1 MSFFFVLITS
11 LVSATGYFIGK
22 HFYERKAEYEKLKNA
37 DRLRQKVEIAALKG
51 EKVPDYDDDE
61 NMKNTYDNK
70 KLLIELETKFISND
84 LKANLLQ

>member
-61 NMKNTYDNK
+61 
-70 KLLIELETKFISND
+70 LETKFISND

>member
-11 LVSATGYFIGK
+11 LVSAAGYFIGK
-22 HFYERKAEYEKLKNA
+22 NFYERKAEYEKLKNA

>member
-1 MSFFFVLITS
+1 MAKKRYFRNNNVN
-11 LVSATGYFIGK
+11 YFIGK

-61 NMKNTYDNK
+61 NMKNTYETK